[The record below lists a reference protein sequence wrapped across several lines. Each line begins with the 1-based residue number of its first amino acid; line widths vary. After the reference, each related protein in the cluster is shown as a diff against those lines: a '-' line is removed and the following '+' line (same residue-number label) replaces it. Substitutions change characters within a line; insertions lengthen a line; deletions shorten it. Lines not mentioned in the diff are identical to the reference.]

1 MYLFDLPFHYLTSYS
16 VITEYNI
23 TNTRIKISQ
32 WRNQGATHVNTSP
45 HRQVE
50 VDRSARQNRSFPLHF
65 LISSGTTQ
73 EQGRQK
79 VVKKGVKKVCIDVL
93 RCYTAPLQ
101 LAVRPGRNKGW
112 ISCCC
117 CLPTAVNASAVVS
130 RCRGRHRPDQTVIS
144 PSWITDWFGRTE

>member
-79 VVKKGVKKVCIDVL
+79 VVKKGVKKSVY
-93 RCYTAPLQ
+93 RCVALFIRPPCNLQ
-101 LAVRPGRNKGW
+101 FGLAETRAG
-112 ISCCC
+112 
-117 CLPTAVNASAVVS
+117 
-130 RCRGRHRPDQTVIS
+130 
-144 PSWITDWFGRTE
+144 